1 VINSREPSRDDVSA
15 LLINGTERLA
25 AAGVPVPRVDAEV
38 LLSHVLGVPRSRLL
52 TLSSVHPSAAVALDR
67 LIKRRAAREPLQHI
81 LGRAPFRHLM
91 LAVGPGVFIPRP
103 ETELLV
109 DEALARLRAD
119 GANTPVVVD
128 LCSGSGALALSVAA
142 ECPGSR
148 VIAVERE
155 RDALEWL
162 RRNAAGTAVTV
173 VAGDAAD
180 AQLLAELRGGVD
192 VVLANPPYVP
202 AAAIVDVEVRADPA
216 AAVFGGVDGLALLPH
231 VIARAGE
238 WLRPGGLFAM
248 EHEASQ
254 GEVVPELLRR
264 DGRWRDIADHPDLA
278 GRPRYVTANRA

>member
-1 VINSREPSRDDVSA
+1 
-15 LLINGTERLA
+15 
-25 AAGVPVPRVDAEV
+25 VDAEL
-38 LLSHVLGVPRSRLL
+38 LLSHVIGVPRSRLL
-52 TLSSVHPSAAVALDR
+52 LIETVHPSAVVTFER
-67 LIKRRAAREPLQHI
+67 LVKRRAAREPLQHI

-109 DEALARLRAD
+109 DEALAHLHDHA
-119 GANTPVVVD
+119 GQPLVID
-128 LCSGSGALALSVAA
+128 LCSGSGALALAVAT
-142 ECPGSR
+142 ELPGSR

-155 RDALEWL
+155 PDALEWL
-162 RRNAAGTAVTV
+162 GRNAARTQVSV
-173 VAGDAAD
+173 VAGDATD
-180 AQLLAELRGGVD
+180 PELLADLRGSVD

-216 AAVFGGVDGLALLPH
+216 AAVFGGGDGLAVVPH

-254 GEVVPELLRR
+254 GEVVPELLRMA
-264 DGRWRDIADHPDLA
+264 GGWRDIADHRDLA
-278 GRPRYVTANRA
+278 GRPRYATAIRS